1 MFLYVRGCCSAA
13 EVESLARLHASL
25 PVAKAA
31 KLQCGLERRHFVDAT
46 RWLDALVRR
55 ALPTARVAPRGK
67 FVEYVRADSEMAPH
81 VDLSKPAAECLDAT
95 VAATTHTWVLYLR
108 TCANGGATAMLSDVR
123 AGAAVLD
130 EVLPRARRA
139 AGVPPP
145 PAARGAADA
154 RGGPIARG
162 ELLFVDGGI

>member
-1 MFLYVRGCCSAA
+1 MRDCCSAD

-31 KLQCGLERRHFVDAT
+31 KLQCGLERRHFIDAT

-130 EVLPRARRA
+130 EVYPERGALLVFPHRQPHAGRPTRA
-139 AGVPPP
+139 ADPPKL
-145 PAARGAADA
+145 
-154 RGGPIARG
+154 IARG
-162 ELLFVDGGI
+162 ELLFVDE